1 MGAIRVQELFIYPI
15 KSTQG
20 IRVQE
25 MELTELGP
33 AYDRRWMLVGEKNE
47 FLTQRKF
54 PQLSQLFVEFD
65 EEGLQL
71 FTPSMR
77 RIKVRVPTTKERI
90 AVKIWQD
97 VCQAVPACRN

>member
-1 MGAIRVQELFIYPI
+1 MESIRVQELFIYPI

-20 IRVQE
+20 IRVQK

-33 AYDRRWMLVGEKNE
+33 AYDRRWMLVGEKND

-71 FTPSMR
+71 SLPPC
-77 RIKVRVPTTKERI
+77 V
-90 AVKIWQD
+90 A
-97 VCQAVPACRN
+97 